1 MKFHV
6 YVLLVLSFCGL
17 LSGCGGGSKLPP
29 MERVSG
35 IVTLDDKPLTRG
47 LVQFQPDKSQGT
59 DGPSAVGAIGP
70 DGKYEL
76 VTAQVKG
83 AMVGKHTVMVES
95 RAQPKNEMDTLPAL
109 LVPEKYTRHETS
121 GLKQEVVAGKANEI
135 NLKLL
140 SK

>member
-1 MKFHV
+1 MKQ
-6 YVLLVLSFCGL
+6 LLLSLSLCFV
-17 LSGCGGGSKLPP
+17 LSGCGGGPKLPP

-35 IVTLDDKPLTRG
+35 VVTLDDVPLTRG
-47 LVQFQPDKSQGT
+47 LVQFQPGM
-59 DGPSAVGAIGP
+59 DGPPAVGAIAA

-83 AMVGKHTVMVES
+83 AVVGNHTVMVEA
-95 RAQPKNEMDTLPAL
+95 RAEPKNEMDTLPML

-121 GLKQEVVAGKANEI
+121 GLTQEVVAGKANEI
-135 NLKLL
+135 NIKLY